1 MIEKKNQSPSESGDV
16 NKLYSQVRQL
26 YGIHQ
31 DAQTDK
37 RINDLINGIN
47 KIISSVAEMRNKDS
61 DAHGVGAKRIE
72 IKDYHA
78 RLYVN
83 TSVSLA
89 EFMLALMG
97 DDESI
102 F

>member
-1 MIEKKNQSPSESGDV
+1 
-16 NKLYSQVRQL
+16 
-26 YGIHQ
+26 
-31 DAQTDK
+31 
-37 RINDLINGIN
+37 
-47 KIISSVAEMRNKDS
+47 MRNKDS